1 MEDYKIKE
9 IDDKIKEVEEL
20 KKQEV
25 LKKKI
30 NELDQKTKEL
40 KKEQKG
46 SFFSK
51 LSNIYKKIP
60 YKPIILLGILALV
73 VIFFPSRLPDI
84 FSRQNY
90 TKIEKISNL
99 ATVEAYYHN
108 VASKEVEATTLGK
121 IFGNIGYKKYWIE
134 YDGTVQF
141 GINAKE
147 VRIEKPNSK
156 NVVKVYIPDAT
167 ILGKP
172 TIIENSV
179 SDPITD
185 TGFLTTIPAS
195 DKTEAIADA
204 QKKLE
209 EAASQDTEL
218 LTLAKERAQMFFKK
232 YIESAGKEIGEEYKV
247 EFVDK

>member
-1 MEDYKIKE
+1 MEDDKMKE
-9 IDDKIKEVEEL
+9 LDDKIKEVEKLE
-20 KKQEV
+20 KQKEIN
-25 LKKKI
+25 KKI
-30 NELDQKTKEL
+30 EELDEKDEEL
-40 KKEQKG
+40 KKEQKP
-46 SFFSK
+46 SFFKK
-51 LSNIYKKIP
+51 LYNLFKKVP
-60 YKPIILLGILALV
+60 YKPVILLGILALV

-84 FSRQNY
+84 FSKQNY

-108 VASKEVEATTLGK
+108 VAAKEVEATTLGK

-172 TIIENSV
+172 TIIENTV

-185 TGFLTTIPAS
+185 TGFLTSIPAS
-195 DKTEAIADA
+195 DKTEAIANA

-232 YIESAGKEIGEEYKV
+232 YIESAGKEVGKDYKV